1 MRIESSATSISWIPS
16 EAVKGVMKLP
26 FSVGVAHYDEPP
38 PERLDSAGS
47 IHDTLVSLRDAD
59 RFRFANHLTAWI
71 EVDDSG
77 TITAWGQSGEPLIGS
92 TTMRA
97 GKSVTVAAVP
107 FDPVRPAPERGD
119 GWMRFRQSAGGRT
132 GVPAPRHVNRPPFIQ
147 VSAPSAWTTLEL
159 TLHVDGRTEI
169 ALAGASPFPRHWV
182 YDSAGVL
189 TRKSGMVDFKNWY
202 RHAFGE
208 HSPWGDQD
216 SAALATEV
224 ETALERQL
232 SVGIMRGGRKPR
244 IRKVAAGDALVRQGD
259 EGDELF
265 LLLDGVL
272 TVEVDGEVI
281 AELGPGSV
289 VGERALLEGGRRTS
303 TLTALTPCKVAVAR
317 ADEIDPDALTE
328 LREGHR
334 REEVIGAGGT

>member
-26 FSVGVAHYDEPP
+26 FSVGVAHYDDPP
-38 PERLDSAGS
+38 PERLDGAGTVC
-47 IHDTLVSLRDAD
+47 DTLAALRDAD

-71 EVDDSG
+71 EVSDG
-77 TITAWGQSGEPLIGS
+77 RITGWGQGGEPVIGS

-97 GKSVTVAAVP
+97 GRSITVAAVP
-107 FDPVRPAPERGD
+107 FETIRPEPEIGD
-119 GWMRFRQSAGGRT
+119 GWVRFRQSAGGRT
-132 GVPAPRHVNRPPFIQ
+132 GVPAPRHVNRPPFVQI
-147 VSAPSAWTTLEL
+147 SAPTAWTTLSL
-159 TLHVDGRTEI
+159 TLHADGRSEFD
-169 ALAGASPFPRHWV
+169 LAGASPFPRHWI

-189 TRKSGMVDFKNWY
+189 TKKSGMVDFKNWY
-202 RHAFGE
+202 RYAFGE

-224 ETALERQL
+224 ESALERQL

-244 IRKVAAGDALVRQGD
+244 IRKVTEGDALVRQGE

-303 TLTALTPCKVAVAR
+303 TLTALTPCKVAMAR
-317 ADEIDPDALTE
+317 ADEIAPDALAE